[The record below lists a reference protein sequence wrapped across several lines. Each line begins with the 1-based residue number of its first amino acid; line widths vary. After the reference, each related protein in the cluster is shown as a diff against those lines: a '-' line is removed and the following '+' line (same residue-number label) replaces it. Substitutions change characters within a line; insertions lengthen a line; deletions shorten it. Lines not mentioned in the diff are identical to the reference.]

1 MGPGTPSP
9 LHSSYSRNDNDDDD
23 GDDDD
28 RESGTSFLC
37 SFYSCNDGDG
47 ELTVN
52 VDLLHNHFLGFQ
64 ENPLPLA
71 DFIWI
76 APQHDDGDDG
86 ADDYD
91 RGVVVMMPMT
101 TGKGGACCAQ
111 TLA

>member
-1 MGPGTPSP
+1 MVMMMIASQGLPFFALLT
-9 LHSSYSRNDNDDDD
+9 LAMMVMV
-23 GDDDD
+23 
-28 RESGTSFLC
+28 TSQLRA
-37 SFYSCNDGDG
+37 
-47 ELTVN
+47 

-76 APQHDDGDDG
+76 APQHDDGADG